1 MEKIEINTK
10 TPIEGFVTLTIENFI
25 ERDNELIIKLG
36 NDDYKQINTGEYL
49 TFMRTVNGEN
59 GIKKIYQESVLVIKK
74 DENNYIHTELIPTKK
89 TYLRRAE
96 WHELYYNETDSY
108 YLIHCEDEHYLY
120 AQDLAIGEVLTRAL
134 NINIGETAQEVGADR
149 GGEDILLRNAN
160 PIAEDE
166 TPGQII
172 YLKDYKGNLLGSF
185 SEIYTINT
193 FSKQPLT
200 IEDCIIRQEKEKTC
214 NKEYDNITTYYYS
227 FLPQSEDR
235 HSFILK
241 DFNSY
246 LASQAFYFETKYNPF
261 YYYTVVL
268 DNDGLPVE
276 LDKNGNPV
284 KHCRLY
290 GDIWFGGLNNSIDKK
305 YINENPSIS
314 NLYLPKTYYS
324 VNLGISGDIDE
335 TSLGVEDYFSED
347 FAKNTEETLIPD
359 FIDME
364 RIKYTPYRFTSEN
377 ETGSTISGNTRG
389 IPTPNDP
396 TLYVNGPINKITI
409 YPHFRERTLLDTS
422 NNTNTFSSS
431 GNLYYDGWYIN
442 TEDEENQYWNGYDWR
457 VGARTGNTGFS
468 LFKNF
473 ISTCGKTADLIGY
486 LNFTDNDVFYRK
498 HKVSKSFFRFSF
510 YDSKNPLN
518 QKLLSYSTVF
528 LDENELYYKFVKQ
541 KMFIDFCRSDEN
553 NQDDL
558 VIIAQTAGSNK
569 NVETVFCESTN
580 VSARVDTKITLT
592 NEYDRTRSAE
602 GFNLYL
608 FAEDIPQ
615 GNTSRTIYMRIDFNH
630 AGNGKTVPM
639 IVWPKDKGGQYMEL
653 NIDNFIE
660 NLYIPVRIKEYKGKY
675 VYTIDGAEYDG
686 DGNMELILFEP
697 KLNARV
703 NEV

>member
-89 TYLRRAE
+89 TYLRRTD

-134 NINIGETAQEVGADR
+134 NINIGESAQEVGADR

-246 LASQAFYFETKYNPF
+246 LASQAF
-261 YYYTVVL
+261 
-268 DNDGLPVE
+268 
-276 LDKNGNPV
+276 
-284 KHCRLY
+284 
-290 GDIWFGGLNNSIDKK
+290 
-305 YINENPSIS
+305 
-314 NLYLPKTYYS
+314 
-324 VNLGISGDIDE
+324 
-335 TSLGVEDYFSED
+335 
-347 FAKNTEETLIPD
+347 
-359 FIDME
+359 
-364 RIKYTPYRFTSEN
+364 
-377 ETGSTISGNTRG
+377 
-389 IPTPNDP
+389 
-396 TLYVNGPINKITI
+396 
-409 YPHFRERTLLDTS
+409 
-422 NNTNTFSSS
+422 
-431 GNLYYDGWYIN
+431 
-442 TEDEENQYWNGYDWR
+442 
-457 VGARTGNTGFS
+457 
-468 LFKNF
+468 
-473 ISTCGKTADLIGY
+473 
-486 LNFTDNDVFYRK
+486 
-498 HKVSKSFFRFSF
+498 
-510 YDSKNPLN
+510 
-518 QKLLSYSTVF
+518 
-528 LDENELYYKFVKQ
+528 
-541 KMFIDFCRSDEN
+541 
-553 NQDDL
+553 
-558 VIIAQTAGSNK
+558 
-569 NVETVFCESTN
+569 
-580 VSARVDTKITLT
+580 
-592 NEYDRTRSAE
+592 
-602 GFNLYL
+602 
-608 FAEDIPQ
+608 
-615 GNTSRTIYMRIDFNH
+615 
-630 AGNGKTVPM
+630 
-639 IVWPKDKGGQYMEL
+639 
-653 NIDNFIE
+653 
-660 NLYIPVRIKEYKGKY
+660 
-675 VYTIDGAEYDG
+675 
-686 DGNMELILFEP
+686 
-697 KLNARV
+697 
-703 NEV
+703 